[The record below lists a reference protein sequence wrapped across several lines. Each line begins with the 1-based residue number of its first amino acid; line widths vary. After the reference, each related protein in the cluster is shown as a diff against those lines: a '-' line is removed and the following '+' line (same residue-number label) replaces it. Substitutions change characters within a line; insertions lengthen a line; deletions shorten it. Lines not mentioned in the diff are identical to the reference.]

1 MMNVLI
7 RFNDDGTR
15 AAVSA
20 TVAKTAYGGAHL
32 LRPGES
38 YRGVPY
44 RVWQSY
50 VDDEVDAL
58 SLLHWANNP
67 GMAAATWAAD
77 APPPDVHRGL
87 IPQPTTLLQA
97 LLQGILLVG
106 IPYAILTAIAR
117 EIDQPGPGF
126 DTGRF
131 TDVLT
136 ARLLIGIVFMG
147 PLVGLCLWHKRHR
160 ADRTG

>member
-1 MMNVLI
+1 MNLLI

-20 TVAKTAYGGAHL
+20 TIAKTSYGGAHL

-38 YRGVPY
+38 YREVPY
-44 RVWQSY
+44 RVWRSY

-58 SLLHWANNP
+58 SLRHWASNP
-67 GMAAATWAAD
+67 GMAAATWATD
-77 APPPDVHRGL
+77 APPRDAHRGW
-87 IPQPTTLLQA
+87 IPQLTTLPRA
-97 LLQGILLVG
+97 ILQGILLVG

-131 TDVLT
+131 TDVLMS
-136 ARLLIGIVFMG
+136 RLLLGIVFWG
-147 PLVGLCLWHKRHR
+147 PSIGLCLWYKQDR
-160 ADRTG
+160 ADRTT